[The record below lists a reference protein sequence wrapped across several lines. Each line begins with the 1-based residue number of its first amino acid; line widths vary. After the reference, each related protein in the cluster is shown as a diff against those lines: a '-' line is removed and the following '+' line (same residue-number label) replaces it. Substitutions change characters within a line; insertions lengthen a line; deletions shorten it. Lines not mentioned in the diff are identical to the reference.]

1 MSFQS
6 LNQVT
11 RGAALLVAGLLALP
25 AWAGAPLAK
34 TNAPGFHRFML
45 GDFEIT
51 EVSDGTIDLPVDQLL
66 KESPQKTQAALEK
79 TFLKAPLETSVNAFL
94 INTGK
99 RLILVDA
106 GAGSLFGP
114 TLGKLASNIRASGY
128 KLEDVDDVLVTHLH
142 PDHVGGLTVNG
153 VVQFPNATIHAVK
166 QEADY
171 WLSQQNLDNAPKDA
185 QGFFQ
190 GAMASVNPYVKA
202 KRLALFEGD
211 VEVVPGITSYAS
223 PGHTVGHTSYVV
235 RSQGQELLLVGD
247 LIHVPA
253 VQLAHPE
260 VTIAY
265 DTDDARAATSRA
277 TVFTGAAKSGV
288 LVGAS
293 HMPFPG
299 VGHLTRT
306 GKSYQWVPVNYTQLR

>member
-1 MSFQS
+1 MSLHS
-6 LNQVT
+6 LNPVA

-66 KESPQKTQAALEK
+66 KESPQKTRTALEK

-94 INTGK
+94 INTGR
-99 RLILVDA
+99 RLILVDV
-106 GAGSLFGP
+106 GAGTLFGP
-114 TLGKLASNIRASGY
+114 TLGKLANNIKASGY
-128 KLEDVDDVLVTHLH
+128 KLEEVDDVLVTHLH
-142 PDHVGGLTVNG
+142 PDHVGGLTVDG
-153 VVQFPNATIHAVK
+153 VVQFPNATVHAVK

-171 WLSQQNLDNAPKDA
+171 WLNQQNLDNAPKDA
-185 QGFFQ
+185 KGFFQ

-202 KRLALFEGD
+202 KKLALFEGN
-211 VEVVPGITSYAS
+211 VEAVLGITSYAS

-265 DTDDARAATSRA
+265 DTDEAGATTSRA
-277 TVFTGAAKSGV
+277 AVFTDAAKSGV

-293 HMPFPG
+293 HLPFPG

-306 GKSYQWVPVNYTQLR
+306 GKSYQWVPANYTQLR

>member
-1 MSFQS
+1 MSSRS
-6 LNQVT
+6 LNKVT
-11 RGAALLVAGLLALP
+11 RRAALLVAGLLALP
-25 AWAGAPLAK
+25 AWAGAPMAK

-45 GDFEIT
+45 GAFEIT
-51 EVSDGTIDLPVDQLL
+51 ELSDGTIDLPVDQLL
-66 KESPQKTQAALEK
+66 KEPPQKTQTALQK
-79 TFLKAPLETSVNAFL
+79 SFLKAPLETSVNAFL

-114 TLGKLASNIRASGY
+114 TLGKLTTNMKASGY
-128 KLEDVDDVLVTHLH
+128 KPEDIDDVLVTHMH

-153 VVQFPNATIHAVK
+153 VVQFPNATVHAVK

-171 WLSQQNLDNAPKDA
+171 WLSQQNMESASKDA
-185 QGFFQ
+185 KGFFQ
-190 GAMASVNPYVKA
+190 GAMASVNPYVQSK
-202 KRLALFEGD
+202 KLALFAGN
-211 VEVVPGITSYAS
+211 VEVVPGVTSYAS
-223 PGHTVGHTSYVV
+223 PGHTVGHTSYIV

-265 DTDDARAATSRA
+265 DSDDAGAAASRA
-277 TVFTGAAKSGV
+277 TVFTDAAKSGV

-299 VGHLTRT
+299 TGHLTRT
-306 GKSYQWVPVNYTQLR
+306 GKSYQWVPANYTQLR

>member
-1 MSFQS
+1 LSFHS

-11 RGAALLVAGLLALP
+11 RGAALLVAGLFALP

-34 TNAPGFHRFML
+34 TNAPGLHRFML

-66 KESPQKTQAALEK
+66 KESPQKTQAALKK

-99 RLILVDA
+99 HLILVDA

-114 TLGKLASNIRASGY
+114 TLGKLASNIKASGY
-128 KLEDVDDVLVTHLH
+128 KLEDVDEVLVTHLH

-153 VVQFPNATIHAVK
+153 IVQFPNATVHAAK

-171 WLSQQNLDNAPKDA
+171 WLSQQNLDNAPQDTK
-185 QGFFQ
+185 GFFQ

-202 KRLALFEGD
+202 RKLVLFEGD
-211 VEVVPGITSYAS
+211 VEVVPGVTSYAS

-265 DTDDARAATSRA
+265 DTDDARAAASRA
-277 TVFTGAAKSGV
+277 TVFTDAAKSGV

-299 VGHLTRT
+299 VGHLMRT
-306 GKSYQWVPVNYTQLR
+306 GKSYQWVPANYTQLR